1 VRDELQTD
9 KFKDRKIATQID
21 KAGKF
26 WMAEDYH
33 QQYYEKRGIAP
44 ACGIGG

>member
-1 VRDELQTD
+1 VRDDLQLS
-9 KFKDRKIATQID
+9 KYKGRPIATQIA
-21 KAGKF
+21 KAGQF

-44 ACGIGG
+44 ACAIGG